1 MFRLIKHVLMALLS
15 FSESLTKSSDHAECI
30 SLNGQAC
37 MTRPTVI
44 ELNTDKCNQRSPY
57 YSFTV

>member
-1 MFRLIKHVLMALLS
+1 MFRIIKHVLIALLS
-15 FSESLTKSSDHAECI
+15 SSKSLTKVSDHTKCI

-37 MTRPTVI
+37 MTRPTAV
-44 ELNTDKCNQRSPY
+44 ELNTGKYNRRSPY